1 MVDSIDPSIAVAAP
15 HGLSPIDLFQQ
26 ADTVVKAVLII
37 LLLASAWGWAV
48 IVDKLVRLYLL
59 QKRADT
65 LIASIQSGLP
75 VTSVAES
82 FERASETDPFVT
94 VYKAMVEENNR
105 SAELVF
111 SRFPAGQSSGAG
123 ASGRSIGQYRRT
135 RAFAEPFARLGYNW
149 SGGSLRWTVWNGLGN
164 YDLVPRH
171 CRLQ

>member
-1 MVDSIDPSIAVAAP
+1 MVDSIDPSTAVAAP

-75 VTSVAES
+75 VSSVAES
-82 FERASETDPFVT
+82 FEKASETDPFVT
-94 VYKAMVEENNR
+94 VY
-105 SAELVF
+105 
-111 SRFPAGQSSGAG
+111 
-123 ASGRSIGQYRRT
+123 RR
-135 RAFAEPFARLGYNW
+135 W
-149 SGGSLRWTVWNGLGN
+149 
-164 YDLVPRH
+164 
-171 CRLQ
+171 